1 MSPRYVGRH
10 TGRAPVAGTSEGS
23 GPEAVARTRSRLS
36 RVRRP
41 SGKKVLLWILMSAC
55 VAFVLYAAW
64 GLVQSIDDLD
74 NSPDGDWLCSGH
86 SMTCEP

>member
-1 MSPRYVGRH
+1 MSPRYIGQH
-10 TGRAPVAGTSEGS
+10 TGRETKAGASDGAGTDTG
-23 GPEAVARTRSRLS
+23 RTYRHRSWL
-36 RVRRP
+36 RRP
-41 SGKKVLLWILMSAC
+41 SGKKAVLWLLMSAC

-74 NSPDGDWLCSGH
+74 KPPDGDWLCSGH